1 MIKKKMSKDNKTK
14 KIGVALSGGG
24 TRGIAHLGALKA
36 LEEAGLKPDTVA
48 GVSAG
53 AIAGALY
60 ASGLKPETILDI
72 FMDAKLSNQAKF
84 SLPHKGLLSLGG
96 MESLLKEHLKEK
108 KIEDFPIKFYAGA
121 TNLNK
126 AEMHYFDKGEAVP
139 RVIASSSIPI
149 LFSPKE
155 IDGDLYVDGGVMNN
169 LPVVPLQDECDLIIG
184 VLVST
189 ARPED
194 TIKNAVSVAK
204 RVFQLSVLSTVIE
217 SVKNCD
223 IVVRTERLS
232 NYDILDNS
240 KAKKVFKIGYE
251 ATKQELE
258 KQGY

>member
-1 MIKKKMSKDNKTK
+1 MSKEDTKKKK

-24 TRGIAHLGALKA
+24 TRGVAHLGALKA
-36 LEEAGLKPDTVA
+36 LEEADLKPEVVA

-53 AIAGALY
+53 AIAGGLY
-60 ASGLKPETILDI
+60 ASGLDPETILDI
-72 FMDAKLSNQAKF
+72 FIDAKLTNQAKF

-96 MESLLKEHLKEK
+96 MENLLKKHLEEK
-108 KIEDFPIKFYAGA
+108 KIEDFPTKFFAGA

-126 AEMHYFDKGEAVP
+126 AEMRYFDKGEAVP
-139 RVIASSSIPI
+139 RIIASASIPI

-155 IDGDLYVDGGVMNN
+155 IEDDLYVDGGVMNN
-169 LPVVPLQDECDLIIG
+169 LPVTPLQDNCDFIIG
-184 VLVST
+184 ILVST
-189 ARPED
+189 ARPQD
-194 TIKNAVSVAK
+194 SIRNAVSVAK

-223 IVVRTERLS
+223 IVVRTEKLS

-251 ATKQELE
+251 AAKQKLE
-258 KQGY
+258 EAGY